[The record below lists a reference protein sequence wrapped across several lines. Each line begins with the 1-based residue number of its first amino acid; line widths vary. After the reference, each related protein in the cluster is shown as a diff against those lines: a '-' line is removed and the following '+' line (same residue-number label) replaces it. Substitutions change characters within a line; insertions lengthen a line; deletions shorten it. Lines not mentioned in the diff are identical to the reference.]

1 MSELIHELSTEYV
14 TEDGDRFVVRVLG
27 ERRMDGL
34 WEGRI
39 VFAPVSGGAEIVTD
53 RETEQSEREDLEYW
67 AGGLTEAYL
76 EGALDRA
83 RRAESGT

>member
-14 TEDGDRFVVRVLG
+14 TEDGERFVVRVLG

-34 WEGRI
+34 WEGWI

-67 AGGLTEAYL
+67 AGGLGDAYL

-83 RRAESGT
+83 RRAESGA